1 LQGGKRERS
10 ASPSLFLVFCFHGD
24 RYSSADGKFR
34 RHFAPAGSQQRDQVI
49 QNHIGYVLVKDPL
62 IAESP
67 EVKFERFGF
76 EDLLI
81 GLVLK
86 G

>member
-1 LQGGKRERS
+1 
-10 ASPSLFLVFCFHGD
+10 
-24 RYSSADGKFR
+24 
-34 RHFAPAGSQQRDQVI
+34 
-49 QNHIGYVLVKDPL
+49 VLVKDPL